1 VTTIPES
8 NPTFEVG
15 LKKQPESLILLD
27 IAYISNRKA
36 EPNQL

>member
-1 VTTIPES
+1 
-8 NPTFEVG
+8 VG